1 MVLTICR
8 LSAATPLVGRP
19 TPVSLALLSSLSRL
33 ALLPRALPLGGVART
48 ERTHVAAHAWREGL
62 CVSRTRPHALCVPHP
77 RLPFAPWRKVPFVV
91 LSPWRKVP
99 SSFPFERLLPPFAF
113 HFSTPLAGVA
123 FSDFR
128 RISRSR
134 CEGLCVTRTASLTST
149 RFAFQYPL
157 SALTP
162 ASRINSQNGY
172 QFNPPLHCHRSSL
185 SSSLSRS
192 SLAAP
197 SLLQI
202 LGLVLGLLHRSWIGC
217 S

>member
-1 MVLTICR
+1 M
-8 LSAATPLVGRP
+8 
-19 TPVSLALLSSLSRL
+19 
-33 ALLPRALPLGGVART
+33 
-48 ERTHVAAHAWREGL
+48 
-62 CVSRTRPHALCVPHP
+62 
-77 RLPFAPWRKVPFVV
+77 PFVV

-99 SSFPFERLLPPFAF
+99 SSFLFERLLPPFAF

-202 LGLVLGLLHRSWIGC
+202 LGLVLGLLHRSWIVVVVVEWSHGVSC
-217 S
+217 SLSRRVWPLVHAIWLPFREFFDGADRRPCYRNPRLLRGRAFPPAPSCGFVDYGFVDSVDP